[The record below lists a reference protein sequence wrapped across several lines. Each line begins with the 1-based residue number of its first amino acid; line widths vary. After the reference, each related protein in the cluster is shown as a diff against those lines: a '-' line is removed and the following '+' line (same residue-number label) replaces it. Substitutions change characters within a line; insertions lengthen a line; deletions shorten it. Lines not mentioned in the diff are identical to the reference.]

1 MEGDL
6 PAKFG
11 KAVPSVKSFSFR
23 FRVLSAL
30 LSLYAGWFFANAARP
45 GLPGSGNGYLAWAFF
60 AAGILGA
67 LLFFAGT
74 PILETLAQNLNLPEG
89 LGPAG
94 PFKVLVVGLTLVLAA
109 LHVKICLVERVEVSG
124 SSMAPTYESGQ
135 VIWIEKLSTGINL
148 PQLSFPFGPVSIT
161 GKLPVH
167 GFGLFRQGQIV
178 VFRYPGMSRRREDYF
193 IKRVIGLP
201 GDRFELVGGDVYINE
216 RLMDEPYLP
225 PGTRT
230 DPRPIFAQPAVYP
243 LPLELNL
250 LPVDVRVSALEGAG
264 RRGTVPPHTL
274 LVMGDNRSHSRDSRS
289 IGFIPTFY
297 VLGTVL

>member
-11 KAVPSVKSFSFR
+11 KAVPSVKSFSIR
-23 FRVLSAL
+23 FRLLSAL
-30 LSLYAGWFFANAARP
+30 LALYSGWFFANAARP
-45 GLPGSGNGYLAWAFF
+45 ALSSGGNGVLPWMLFAGGVALAV
-60 AAGILGA
+60 
-67 LLFFAGT
+67 LFFAGT
-74 PILETLAQNLNLPEG
+74 PILENLVQKMNLPAG

-94 PFKVLVVGLTLVLAA
+94 PFKVLVIGVFLVLAA

-135 VIWIEKLSTGINL
+135 VIWIEKISTGVNL
-148 PQLSFPFGPVSIT
+148 PRLSFPFGPITIT

-167 GFGLFRQGQIV
+167 GFGLFRRGQIV
-178 VFRYPGMSRRREDYF
+178 VFRYPGMSRHQDDYF
-193 IKRVIGLP
+193 IKRVIGMP
-201 GDRFELVGGDVYINE
+201 GDRFELIGGDVYIND
-216 RLMDEPYLP
+216 RLVEEPYLT

-230 DPRPIFAQPAVYP
+230 DPRPIFAQPAVHP

-250 LPVDVRVSALEGAG
+250 LPPDVRVSALEGAG